1 MAYNNAHERHATFP
15 SWATGMYS
23 PLLILTTTP
32 LPSTLGFADA
42 LAEISRTEIIIV
54 SDNKPFDLP
63 SVAKCI
69 YIDDIVARENGF
81 FNSSPIIAKTPTAW
95 DKAIYYITHHEKAVD
110 YVWIMEDDVFF
121 TNPAICVALMEKYSN
136 DTSDLIVR
144 NFFLRDQHQNWP
156 HWHFAAR
163 FRREHQAGAFLPL
176 CRLSHRMAELTR
188 DFVRE
193 HGSLDFIEV
202 MFASLATCHNLTIKI
217 MNFISE
223 RRFHGGPGF
232 RTLELLQL
240 WGDDLENG
248 IFHPVKS
255 DRLRSMS
262 YMRPPGWQLQLCK
275 MVGPFFTRQSQLAA
289 YLRANA
295 YSLTE
300 SQIRSMIDGRPS

>member
-1 MAYNNAHERHATFP
+1 MH
-15 SWATGMYS
+15 S

-42 LAEISRTEIIIV
+42 LADISGSEIIII
-54 SDNKPFDLP
+54 SDNKPPELP
-63 SVAKCI
+63 SAAKCV
-69 YIDDIVARENGF
+69 YIDDAVARENGF
-81 FNSSPIIAKTPTAW
+81 FNSSPIITKTPIAW
-95 DKAIYYITHHEKAVD
+95 DKAIYYLTNDQRVGD

-121 TNPAICVALMEKYSN
+121 TNPNICVALMDKYAN

-144 NFFLRDQHQNWP
+144 NFFVRDQHQNWP

-163 FRREHQAGAFLPL
+163 FRNEHQAGAFLPL
-176 CRLSHRMAELTR
+176 CRLSHRLAELAG

-193 HGSLDFIEV
+193 HGSLAFIEV
-202 MFASLATCHNLTIKI
+202 MFPSLATCHNLKIKI
-217 MNFISE
+217 MSFISE
-223 RRFHGGPGF
+223 RRFHGGPEF
-232 RTLELLQL
+232 RKLELLQL

-262 YMRPPGWQLQLCK
+262 YIRPPEWQLQFCK
-275 MVGPFFTRQSQLAA
+275 IVGPFLTRQSQLQAD
-289 YLRANA
+289 LRANA

-300 SQIRSMIDGRPS
+300 SQIRSMIDDRPS